1 MDLNAHIVFYRVEE
15 VMPNKK
21 SAKRRAA
28 DEKKKAA
35 KKLKGAQWT
44 TNAFVTVRT
53 LYIYSSFTKSK

>member
-21 SAKRRAA
+21 SAKRKAA

-35 KKLKGAQWT
+35 KKLKSAQ
-44 TNAFVTVRT
+44 
-53 LYIYSSFTKSK
+53 